1 MQMSLKKKEK
11 LCDNDYTRY
20 HVVLDEET
28 GLTDVLTLKG
38 TRMERVNAWRRY
50 LFVRTGQRDITQ
62 ANKIAK
68 AMGFDEL
75 IEWRR

>member
-1 MQMSLKKKEK
+1 MNLKQKEH
-11 LCDNDYTRY
+11 LCDNDFTRY
-20 HVVLDEET
+20 HVVLDEEI

-38 TRMERVNAWRRY
+38 SRMERVKAWRRY
-50 LFVRTGQRDITQ
+50 LYVRTGQRNITH

-75 IEWRR
+75 IEWNR